1 MTYVKRKDRREFK
14 ASVCDGRGIGRVTVV
29 DGYGRYVSDDIT
41 DRRYWIT
48 VVGVHTEAE
57 AIEAAK
63 AEGLKLDGSF
73 ETAPYFGVEVGYRV
87 YS

>member
-1 MTYVKRKDRREFK
+1 MTYVKRKDRRAYK

-29 DGYGRYVSDDIT
+29 DGYGRYVSDNIT
-41 DRRYWIT
+41 DRRYWVT

-63 AEGLKLDGSF
+63 VEGLKLDGSY
-73 ETAPYFGVEVGYRV
+73 ETARYIGHEVR
-87 YS
+87 